1 MIDIRLS
8 FGRRTHMLMAN
19 DKTGGTVREEDAFVF
34 HPRLFENRNVVV
46 TGAGRGIGLEV
57 ARQFLDCGARVLV
70 HTGRKPG
77 RDLPDFLL
85 TAQSERRALLLHADF
100 SAAGGAA
107 GFAEDALSFF
117 DKVHVLVNNA
127 GTMLG
132 RFPAAELTDADYE
145 AVVRLNQT
153 SVVALTRALLPA
165 LKAAEGAA
173 IVNTVSISALTG
185 GSPGSAIY
193 SASKAFVS
201 TYSKALARELAPDG
215 IRVNCVS
222 PGTIETDFHERYSS
236 REKLEQTRKSIPLQR
251 LGTAEDCAPTY
262 LFLAAPSLS
271 GYITG
276 QVVEIN
282 GGQLIC

>member
-1 MIDIRLS
+1 
-8 FGRRTHMLMAN
+8 
-19 DKTGGTVREEDAFVF
+19 VF
-34 HPRLFENRNVVV
+34 HPKLFENRNVIV

-57 ARQFLDCGARVLV
+57 ARQFLDCGARVLI
-70 HTGRKPG
+70 HTGRNAN

-85 TAQSERRALLLHADF
+85 TAEADRRAFLVPADF
-100 SAAGGAA
+100 STKDGAKK
-107 GFAEDALSFF
+107 FAEEARGTF
-117 DKVHVLVNNA
+117 DRVHVLVNNA

-132 RFPAAELTDADYE
+132 RFPAGDLTDAEYE
-145 AVVRLNQT
+145 NIVRLNQT
-153 SVVALTRALLPA
+153 SVVELTRALLPS
-165 LKAAEGAA
+165 LRAAQGAA
-173 IVNTVSISALTG
+173 IINTVSISALTG

-193 SASKAFVS
+193 SASKAFVA

-222 PGTIETDFHERYSS
+222 PGTIETDFHQRYSS

-251 LGTAEDCAPTY
+251 LGTAEDCAPSY

>member
-1 MIDIRLS
+1 M
-8 FGRRTHMLMAN
+8 
-19 DKTGGTVREEDAFVF
+19 F
-34 HPRLFENRNVVV
+34 HSKLFDGRNVVV

-70 HTGRKPG
+70 HTGRSSD
-77 RDLPDFLL
+77 RVLPDFLQ
-85 TAQSERRALLLHADF
+85 AAEGEGRAFLVAADF
-100 SAAGGAA
+100 GTEEGVQ
-107 GFAEDALSFF
+107 GFLQAVVARFAQVD
-117 DKVHVLVNNA
+117 VLVNNA

-132 RFPAAELTDADYE
+132 RFPAGELTDAQYGQ
-145 AVVRLNQT
+145 VVQLNQT
-153 SVVALTRALLPA
+153 SVVEITRGLLP
-165 LKAAEGAA
+165 LLRAASQAA

-222 PGTIETDFHERYSS
+222 PGTIATEFHERYSS
-236 REKLEQTRKSIPLQR
+236 KEKLEQGRKSIPLQR
-251 LGTAEDCAPTY
+251 LGTPEDCAPSY
-262 LFLAAPSLS
+262 LFLAANALS

-276 QVVEIN
+276 QVLEVN

>member
-1 MIDIRLS
+1 M
-8 FGRRTHMLMAN
+8 
-19 DKTGGTVREEDAFVF
+19 F
-34 HPRLFENRNVVV
+34 HSKLFDGCNVVV

-70 HTGRKPG
+70 HTGRS
-77 RDLPDFLL
+77 
-85 TAQSERRALLLHADF
+85 SERVLPNFLHAAESEGRAFLVEADF
-100 SAAGGAA
+100 GAEEGVQGFLHAVAAR
-107 GFAEDALSFF
+107 FEKID
-117 DKVHVLVNNA
+117 VLVNNA
-127 GTMLG
+127 GTMFG
-132 RFPAAELTDADYE
+132 RFPAGELTDAQYGQ
-145 AVVRLNQT
+145 VVQLNQT
-153 SVVALTRALLPA
+153 SVVEITRGLLP
-165 LKAAEGAA
+165 LLRAAGKAA

-222 PGTIETDFHERYSS
+222 PGTIATEFHERYSS
-236 REKLEQTRKSIPLQR
+236 KEKLEQNRKSIPLQR
-251 LGTAEDCAPTY
+251 LGTPEDCAPSY
-262 LFLAAPSLS
+262 LFLAAHALS

-276 QVVEIN
+276 QVLEVN

>member
-1 MIDIRLS
+1 M
-8 FGRRTHMLMAN
+8 
-19 DKTGGTVREEDAFVF
+19 F
-34 HPRLFENRNVVV
+34 HPKLFENRNVVV

-70 HTGRKPG
+70 HTGRRG
-77 RDLPDFLL
+77 ERELPDFLL
-85 TAQSERRALLLHADF
+85 TAESERRALLLPADF
-100 SAAGGAA
+100 LQPGGAA
-107 GFAEDALSFF
+107 EFAEEALEFF

-127 GTMLG
+127 GTMHG
-132 RFPAAELTDADYE
+132 RFPAGELTDADYE
-145 AVVRLNQT
+145 PVVRLNQT
-153 SVVALTRALLPA
+153 SVVELTRALLPA
-165 LKAAEGAA
+165 LRAAQGAA

-193 SASKAFVS
+193 SASKAFVA

-222 PGTIETDFHERYSS
+222 PGTIETDFHARYSS

-251 LGTAEDCAPTY
+251 LGTAEDCAPAY

-276 QVVEIN
+276 QVLEIN